1 MKYFIHLAYNGTNY
15 SGWQRQKNVISIQE
29 TLEDTL
35 TKMLGYQVLCTG
47 CGRTDKGVHASQY
60 ISHIFIKEELTYDPV
75 FRLNKMLPAD
85 IVIYEFIP
93 VADRAQAQYDV
104 IDRTYTYHI
113 HGQKNPYFNQLSTL
127 CAVVDLDIKRMQQ
140 ATTMLLGRQDFKSFC
155 KKPDVYKHTF
165 CEVQD
170 AQLTRISLQHLQ
182 FSITA
187 NRFIRGM
194 VRLLVGNLL
203 AVGTGALS
211 LDVFEKALKIQT
223 ELPYF
228 RMAYPQGLFLSK
240 VRYSY
245 LDLPNRSFSN
255 FP

>member
-1 MKYFIHLAYNGTNY
+1 MKYFIHLAYNGSNY

-29 TLEDTL
+29 ILEDTL

-60 ISHIFIKEELTYDPV
+60 ICHIFIKEALTYDPV
-75 FRLNKMLPAD
+75 FRLNKMLPND
-85 IVIYEFIP
+85 IVIYELIP

-104 IDRTYTYHI
+104 VDRTYTYHI
-113 HGQKNPYFNQLSTL
+113 RGQESPFFHQLSAL
-127 CAVVDLDIKRMQQ
+127 CAVEQLDIKRMEQ
-140 ATTMLLGRQDFKSFC
+140 ATTMLIGRQDFKSFC

-165 CEVQD
+165 CDVQE
-170 AQLTRISLQHLQ
+170 ATLTLNSPQHLQ

-194 VRLLVGNLL
+194 VRLVVGNLL
-203 AVGTGALS
+203 AIGTGALS
-211 LDVFEKALKIQT
+211 LELFENALKTQT
-223 ELPYF
+223 ALPYF
-228 RMAYPQGLFLSK
+228 RMAYPQGLYLSK
-240 VRYSY
+240 VRYIY
-245 LDLPNRSFSN
+245 LELPSRSLSN

>member
-1 MKYFIHLAYNGTNY
+1 MKYFIHLAYNGSNY

-29 TLEDTL
+29 VLEDTL
-35 TKMLGYQVLCTG
+35 TKMLGYKTLCTG

-60 ISHIFIKEELTYDPV
+60 ICHIFLKAALSYDPV
-75 FRLNKMLPAD
+75 FRLNKMLPKD

-113 HGQKNPYFNQLSTL
+113 RGQENPFFHQLSV
-127 CAVVDLDIKRMQQ
+127 CHDLEQLEIEQMEL
-140 ATTMLLGRQDFKSFC
+140 ATAMLVGKQDFKSFC
-155 KKPDVYKHTF
+155 KQPDVYKHTV
-165 CEVQD
+165 CEVQ
-170 AQLTRISLQHLQ
+170 AATLIQKGTEHLQ

-203 AVGTGALS
+203 AVGTGALP
-211 LDVFEKALKIQT
+211 LEDFEKALKTQIP
-223 ELPYF
+223 LPYF
-228 RMAYPQGLFLSK
+228 RMAYPQGLYLSK
-240 VRYSY
+240 VRYAY
-245 LDLPNRSFSN
+245 LDLPKERFSN